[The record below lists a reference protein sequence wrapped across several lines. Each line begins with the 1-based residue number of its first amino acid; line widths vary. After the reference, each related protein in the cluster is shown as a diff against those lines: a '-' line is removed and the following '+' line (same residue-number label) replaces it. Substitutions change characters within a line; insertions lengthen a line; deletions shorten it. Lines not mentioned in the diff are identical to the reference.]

1 MDDTIETRAPEN
13 TGAPWHLWVVGVL
26 SLLWNGFGGYD
37 YTMTQLRDR
46 DYIASAVGPMGFDV
60 DTAIAYWDGFPI
72 WADAFW
78 AFGVWGSIAGSLFLL
93 LRSRFAVHAFV
104 VSLIGLIG
112 GMTYQFSNPMPGL
125 TDTTIPM
132 IFTAV
137 IFAIIIALLFYA
149 RRMTA
154 RGVLR

>member
-1 MDDTIETRAPEN
+1 MEEALQTPDTAATA
-13 TGAPWHLWVVGVL
+13 APWHLWVVGVL

-60 DTAIAYWDGFPI
+60 DTAIAYWDAFPI
-72 WADAFW
+72 WADVFW
-78 AFGVWGSIAGSLFLL
+78 ALGVWGSVAGSLLLL
-93 LRSRFAVHAFV
+93 LRSRFAMHAFV
-104 VSLIGLIG
+104 ISLVGLIG
-112 GMTYQFSNPMPGL
+112 GMVYQFGNPMPGL
-125 TDTTIPM
+125 TDSTIPM
-132 IFTAV
+132 IFTLV
-137 IFAIIIALLFYA
+137 IFAIILALIWYS

>member
-1 MDDTIETRAPEN
+1 METVERAE
-13 TGAPWHLWVVGVL
+13 APWHLWVVGIV

-46 DYIASAVGPMGFDV
+46 DYLASMVEPMGMEV
-60 DTAIAYWDGFPI
+60 DAALAYYDSFPL

-78 AFGVWGSIAGSLFLL
+78 ALGVWGSVAGSLLLL
-93 LRSRFAVHAFV
+93 LRSRYAVHAFA
-104 VSLIGLIG
+104 VSLAGLIG
-112 GMTYQFSNPMPGL
+112 GMTYQFSNPMPGM
-125 TDTTIPM
+125 TDSTILL

-137 IFAIIIALLFYA
+137 ILAAIVLLIWYA